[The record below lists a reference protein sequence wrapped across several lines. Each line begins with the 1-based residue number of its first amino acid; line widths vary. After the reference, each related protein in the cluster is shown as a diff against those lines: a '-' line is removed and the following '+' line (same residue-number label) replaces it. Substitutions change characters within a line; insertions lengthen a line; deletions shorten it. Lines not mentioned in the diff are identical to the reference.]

1 MFPKKRR
8 FGFFDWD
15 DDFDRIFEGMEEIM
29 KDLMEKAEKGKIK
42 QQGPIVY
49 GFSMRVT
56 PEGKIIVDEF
66 GNTAKD
72 KEGELSNEREP
83 VTDVINE
90 KEEIVIISELPGV
103 SKEDIQLKLS
113 DRMLNIKVDT
123 PERKY
128 FKNVR
133 LPAQVDP
140 KSAKAHYKNGVLEVR
155 LKKIGEQEMGGFEL
169 KIE

>member
-1 MFPKKRR
+1 MIPKKRK
-8 FGFFDWD
+8 FGFFNWD
-15 DDFDRIFEGMEEIM
+15 DDFDRIFESMEEMM
-29 KDLMEKAEKGKIK
+29 KDLMEKAEKGEIK
-42 QQGPIVY
+42 QHGPFVY

-66 GNTAKD
+66 GNTAKG

-83 VTDVINE
+83 VTDVIND
-90 KEEIVIISELPGV
+90 KEEVVVISELPGV
-103 SKEDIQLKLS
+103 SKEDIQLKLN

-123 PERKY
+123 PQRKY
-128 FKNVR
+128 LKNVR

-155 LKKIGEQEMGGFEL
+155 LKKVGGQGEQGFEVR
-169 KIE
+169 IE